1 MCAAAWLIVAQR
13 LVCRNKT
20 MKGKPLAA
28 VQRKSAK
35 VFVLE
40 ENPILRDGLTNIL
53 SGHDGLSICGSSGN
67 PIKARR
73 EILDAEP
80 DLVTLDIS
88 FRSTSGLET
97 IKHLKAHNSKLK
109 ILVFSELEEKLYAE
123 RVIRAGANGYV
134 MKTQPAE
141 TVLDAVDGVLE
152 GDIYL
157 SEELKN
163 IFAKRFVG
171 GETLSQDAVGDRLS
185 QREFQVYSLLGRG
198 RSPRDIAEEL
208 HLSVKTVQ
216 AYCTRIKEKLDL
228 RNARELLQSA
238 IHWEM
243 NARKDLVD

>member
-1 MCAAAWLIVAQR
+1 
-13 LVCRNKT
+13 
-20 MKGKPLAA
+20 MKGKTASPGK
-28 VQRKSAK
+28 RNPAK
-35 VFVLE
+35 IFVLD
-40 ENPILRDGLTNIL
+40 ENPILREGLNNIL
-53 SGHDGLSICGSSGN
+53 GSHDGLSICGSSSN
-67 PIKARR
+67 PITARKD
-73 EILDAEP
+73 ILDEEP

-97 IKHLKAHNSKLK
+97 IKHLRAHNPKLK

-134 MKTQPAE
+134 MKTEPAE
-141 TVLDAVDGVLE
+141 TVLKAVDGVLE

-157 SEELKN
+157 SDELKN
-163 IFAKRFVG
+163 IFAKRFVA
-171 GETLSQDAVGDRLS
+171 GETLSRNSVGDRLS

-228 RNARELLQSA
+228 KNARELLQSA

-243 NARKDLVD
+243 HGRKDLEEGSDQG